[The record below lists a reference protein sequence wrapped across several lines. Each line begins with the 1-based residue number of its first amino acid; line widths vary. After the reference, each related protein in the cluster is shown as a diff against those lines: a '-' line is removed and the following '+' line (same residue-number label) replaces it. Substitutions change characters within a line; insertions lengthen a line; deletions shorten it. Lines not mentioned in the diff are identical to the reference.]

1 MPEFESA
8 NRYNTG
14 RFEVSDLKV
23 RNFLMLKLSQFDYN
37 LPEEIIA
44 QEPADPRDSSK
55 LLLADR
61 STNQISHHHFY
72 NLPELLKSGDIL
84 VRNNTKVIRARL
96 HGRKTTGGN
105 VEILLNKPVVHSKNE
120 HVWECLTKPG
130 LRVGQSVNFDNS
142 DLSAVCT
149 ASTDYTRLVRFNKT
163 GDEFL
168 QTISKIGKT
177 PLPPYIKNR
186 DNPAKIEKL
195 YQTLYAEAAGS
206 VAAPTAGL
214 HFTPEVE
221 IALSQKGVE
230 ILDLTLHVGL
240 GTFLPVKTEDIAK
253 HKMHGEWFDLNQKIA
268 TKINRAKLA
277 GRRIIAVGTTTTR
290 VLESC
295 SFFDD
300 AKGKFQLRPAIGE
313 TEIFIYPGY
322 KFKIIDGL
330 LTNFHLPKSTLLM
343 LVSSL
348 TTQPNT
354 DEEFKNFQKSLV
366 GRAYLA
372 AIKNSYRFYSFGDAM
387 LIL

>member
-1 MPEFESA
+1 MPEFEFVS
-8 NRYNTG
+8 RYNTG
-14 RFEVSDLKV
+14 RFGLE
-23 RNFLMLKLSQFDYN
+23 MLKLNQFDYN
-37 LPEEIIA
+37 LPEKMIA
-44 QEPADPRDSSK
+44 QKPADPRDSSK
-55 LLLADR
+55 LLLANR
-61 STNQISHHHFY
+61 STNQVSHHHFY
-72 NLPELLKSGDIL
+72 NLPELLKSGDVL

-96 HGRKTTGGN
+96 HGHKTTGGN
-105 VEILLNKPVVHSKNE
+105 VEILLNKPVVHSQNE

-130 LRVGQSVNFDNS
+130 LKVGQNVDFDNS

-168 QTISKIGKT
+168 QIISKIGET
-177 PLPPYIKNR
+177 PLPPYIKNS
-186 DNPAKIEKL
+186 DDPVKIEKL
-195 YQTLYAEAAGS
+195 YQTLYAETAGS

-214 HFTPEVE
+214 HFTPEIE
-221 IALSQKGVE
+221 SALIKKGVE

-240 GTFLPVKTEDIAK
+240 GTFLPVKTEDITK
-253 HKMHGEWFDLNQKIA
+253 HKMHGEWFDLDQKIA
-268 TKINRAKLA
+268 TKINQAKLA
-277 GRRIIAVGTTTTR
+277 GKRIIAVGTTTTR

-295 SFFDD
+295 SFFDN
-300 AKGKFQLRPAIGE
+300 AKEKFQLKPTTGE

-348 TTQPNT
+348 TTRPNT
-354 DEEFKNFQKSLV
+354 SAKFKNFQESLV
-366 GRAYLA
+366 GQAYSA
-372 AIKNSYRFYSFGDAM
+372 AIKNNYRFYSFGDAM

>member
-1 MPEFESA
+1 
-8 NRYNTG
+8 
-14 RFEVSDLKV
+14 
-23 RNFLMLKLSQFDYN
+23 MLKLNQFDYN
-37 LPEEIIA
+37 LPEEMIA
-44 QEPADPRDSSK
+44 QKPANPRDSSK

-72 NLPELLKSGDIL
+72 NLPELLKSGDVL

-105 VEILLNKPVVHSKNE
+105 VEILLNKPVVHSQSE

-130 LRVGQSVNFDNS
+130 LKVGQNVDFDNS

-163 GDEFL
+163 GDKFL
-168 QTISKIGKT
+168 QIISKIGET
-177 PLPPYIKNR
+177 PLPPYIKNS
-186 DNPAKIEKL
+186 DDPVKIEKL
-195 YQTLYAEAAGS
+195 YQTLYAETAGS

-214 HFTPEVE
+214 HFTPEIE
-221 IALSQKGVE
+221 SALIKKGVE

-240 GTFLPVKTEDIAK
+240 GTFLPVKTEDITK
-253 HKMHGEWFDLNQKIA
+253 HKMHGEWFDLDQKIA
-268 TKINRAKLA
+268 TKINQAKLA
-277 GRRIIAVGTTTTR
+277 GKRIIAVGTTTTR

-295 SFFDD
+295 SFFDN
-300 AKGKFQLRPAIGE
+300 AKEKFQLKPTTGE

-348 TTQPNT
+348 TTRPNT
-354 DEEFKNFQKSLV
+354 SAKFKNFQESLV
-366 GRAYLA
+366 GQAYSA
-372 AIKNSYRFYSFGDAM
+372 AIKNNYRFYSFGDAM